1 MDVTTYAAL
10 PETDYKNGKLRAV
23 RGRMVKK
30 LLKYEWKAISPT
42 LIICGIV
49 LAALTLFI
57 CFFGRAGFEF
67 LFQGSD
73 YPVEYPATTV
83 LATILTIAFYAVTL
97 IVVACAPIGISIS
110 RYYKNFF
117 KEEGYLTFSIPASM
131 EEHILAKHLSGIL
144 AMLVSIA
151 ANFLSVMLV
160 VMCMS
165 GYLGEIPVDPITP
178 VAPTNPISDLFLAI
192 EGLIMSAE
200 TLVGIFTVSG
210 ALCCWGQKFKKKSHI
225 FWRLLLAYIVFMILE
240 TVFMLALEVGT
251 LDFFYTLAGTHVS
264 NVLTILFY
272 AGIIALSVWYELR
285 TLKKKL
291 NLK

>member
-1 MDVTTYAAL
+1 MDVTMVQAL

-57 CFFGRAGFEF
+57 CIFGRAGFEF
-67 LFQGSD
+67 LFSRYENQI
-73 YPVEYPATTV
+73 EYPATTV
-83 LATILTIAFYAVTL
+83 LTTVLTLLLYVSALMVVVFVPLGIA
-97 IVVACAPIGISIS
+97 IN
-110 RYYKNFF
+110 RYHKNFF

-144 AMLVSIA
+144 AMLISIA
-151 ANFLSVMLV
+151 ASFLSVMLV
-160 VMCMS
+160 ALCMS
-165 GYLGEIPVDPITP
+165 GYIGNIPVGP
-178 VAPTNPISDLFLAI
+178 VEPAPVNPISEIFLAF
-192 EGLIMSAE
+192 EELIMSAE
-200 TLVGIFTVSG
+200 TIVGIFTVSG
-210 ALCCWGQKFKKKSHI
+210 ALCCWGQKFEKKSHI
-225 FWRLLLAYIVFMILE
+225 FWRVALAYIVFMVLE
-240 TVFMLALEVGT
+240 TVYTLALEVGM
-251 LDFFYTLAGTHVS
+251 LNFFYTTAGEHVS
-264 NVLTILFY
+264 NLLTILLY

-285 TLKKKL
+285 RLKKKL

>member
-1 MDVTTYAAL
+1 MDVTMVHAL

-67 LFQGSD
+67 LFLESD
-73 YPVEYPATTV
+73 NPIEYPATTV
-83 LATILTIAFYAVTL
+83 LTTILTIALYTVTL
-97 IVVACAPIGISIS
+97 MVVACVPIGISIS
-110 RYYKNFF
+110 RYHKNFF

-131 EEHILAKHLSGIL
+131 EEHILAKHLSGIF
-144 AMLVSIA
+144 AMLISSA
-151 ANFLSVMLV
+151 ASFLSVMLV
-160 VMCMS
+160 LLCMS
-165 GYLGEIPVDPITP
+165 GYIGELPFEPIVP
-178 VAPTNPISDLFLAI
+178 VAPVNPISEIFLAI

-210 ALCCWGQKFKKKSHI
+210 ALCCWAQKFKKKSHI
-225 FWRLLLAYIVFMILE
+225 FWRAFLAYIVFMVLE
-240 TVFMLALEVGT
+240 TVYMLALEAGM
-251 LDFFYTLAGTHVS
+251 LDFFYTTAGEHVS
-264 NVLTILFY
+264 NLLMILLY
-272 AGIIALSVWYELR
+272 AGVIVLSVWYELR
-285 TLKKKL
+285 RLKKKL

>member
-10 PETDYKNGKLRAV
+10 PQTDYKNGKLRAV

-57 CFFGRAGFEF
+57 CFFGRGGFEF

-73 YPVEYPATTV
+73 PVEYPATTV
-83 LATILTIAFYAVTL
+83 LATILTIALYIGALMVILFV
-97 IVVACAPIGISIS
+97 PIGISIS
-110 RYYKNFF
+110 RYHKNFF

-144 AMLVSIA
+144 AMLVSIT

-160 VMCMS
+160 VICMS
-165 GYLGEIPVDPITP
+165 GYLGEMPVEP
-178 VAPTNPISDLFLAI
+178 VPVPTNPISDVFLAI
-192 EGLIMSAE
+192 EELIMSAE

-225 FWRLLLAYIVFMILE
+225 FWRVLLAYIVFMILE

>member
-10 PETDYKNGKLRAV
+10 PQTDYKNGKLRAV

-57 CFFGRAGFEF
+57 CIFGHGGFEF

-73 YPVEYPATTV
+73 PLEYPATTV
-83 LATILTIAFYAVTL
+83 LATILTIALYIGALMVILFV
-97 IVVACAPIGISIS
+97 PFGISIS
-110 RYYKNFF
+110 RYHKNFF

-160 VMCMS
+160 VICMS
-165 GYLGEIPVDPITP
+165 GYLGEIPVEP
-178 VAPTNPISDLFLAI
+178 VPVPTNPISDLFLAI

-200 TLVGIFTVSG
+200 TLVGIFAVSG
-210 ALCCWGQKFKKKSHI
+210 ALCCWGQKIKKKSHI
-225 FWRLLLAYIVFMILE
+225 FWYVLLTYIAFMIFE
-240 TVFMLALEVGT
+240 TVFMLALEAGA